1 MESRRKRQLF
11 KFQFIEQLQ
20 ALGNNTLSLWE
31 SWQKS
36 LIFD

>member
-1 MESRRKRQLF
+1 MKRSRF
-11 KFQFIEQLQ
+11 KFQFIELLQ
-20 ALGNNTLSLWE
+20 ALRNNTLSLWE

>member
-1 MESRRKRQLF
+1 MQRPFVIFLG